1 MSDTTTMSNT
11 TIIEV
16 DADHHL
22 NHQAPKHRQPTPPPP
37 LPQGALT
44 KRTRPPTAEQTR
56 STEHSVATTFT
67 IRTPATATR
76 TAHAAHQHAP
86 RPAAY
91 HARQRLR
98 VRHHLPTR

>member
-22 NHQAPKHRQPTPPPP
+22 NHQAPKHRQPTPPP